1 MGQCQGCS
9 KAENAR
15 HRDQS
20 HDNQDGCLAEDACD
34 IPVSSPEPCQ
44 SPGSAVEICLDLAN
58 CEVNEL
64 SDEHERGP
72 TVIASPPGT
81 PVPSTP
87 LMQPPGSPYDQSEAY
102 TSAPASPSP
111 QARNQSYD
119 LGEVQPDGSITVR
132 TGIGRHRRDVSVDD
146 SEFERMSTPAH
157 PSCTDISVDDMSD
170 MSEQQR
176 PGIQLGHSLSHLGP
190 LDLTGAAAEDEQA
203 GQSSNDGQFSNDVP
217 ELAGCDWVGPEG
229 AVTLEESWIQ
239 PHLDSCTAPAHE
251 QPSWT
256 AVEASK
262 FSVRCGDNYKK
273 TGAKQASE
281 QALFECVGMHMF
293 QSKRPVYHI
302 ASQLKRPVVERGNQ
316 SPDVPTLF
324 VLNVMV
330 PTSSPSMFSSKTNGE
345 TINVVYFFVIQPWA
359 AAALAD
365 LENAPPSV
373 KLIEKY
379 FRQAPKDGSRA
390 KLIGQVCNWS
400 DAKLPGMLS
409 SWNSKPTLVTKSGTW
424 YSSTRSGGG
433 YAELDLN
440 TAQWCYM
447 ARQGLHSSWKN
458 ITRAIFD
465 FAVLIEARE
474 DEFMPEQVL
483 GAVTC
488 NHIRFDGT
496 AVPKWQGSDGD
507 VKATDQ
513 VRRWKC
519 QGK

>member
-15 HRDQS
+15 QREQS
-20 HDNQDGCLAEDACD
+20 DNQDGCNAEDACD
-34 IPVSSPEPCQ
+34 IPVTSPEPCQ

-58 CEVNEL
+58 CEVNES
-64 SDEHERGP
+64 SDELSSHP
-72 TVIASPPGT
+72 TVRASMPGT

-87 LMQPPGSPYDQSEAY
+87 LMQPPGSPYDRSEAY
-102 TSAPASPSP
+102 TSAPNSAPASP
-111 QARNQSYD
+111 QAKSQSYD

-132 TGIGRHRRDVSVDD
+132 TGLGRHRRDVSVDE

-157 PSCTDISVDDMSD
+157 PSCTDLSVDDMSD
-170 MSEQQR
+170 MSERQGPNLG
-176 PGIQLGHSLSHLGP
+176 PGQLGHSLSHLGP
-190 LDLTGAAAEDEQA
+190 LDLTAAAAEDEQPVQA
-203 GQSSNDGQFSNDVP
+203 SNDVP
-217 ELAGCDWVGPEG
+217 ELIGCDWVGPEG
-229 AVTLEESWIQ
+229 AVTLEESWVQ
-239 PHLDSCTAPAHE
+239 PHLDSWTAPGHE

-256 AVEASK
+256 AVEANK

-373 KLIEKY
+373 KLVEKY

-400 DAKLPGMLS
+400 EAKLPGMLS

-424 YSSTRSGGG
+424 FSSTRSGGG

-507 VKATDQ
+507 VKATDE